1 MIHVGP
7 VCADIQRLMGTD
19 VDKIRRQSALFLLQM
34 KEKRFVSQ
42 AAIDDMI
49 ENTSSIFT
57 SVLETVQAGVREQLS
72 ITGIDP
78 TDVDLDVVFNN
89 LTDPFNGLESKYLQD
104 KYYKECLGLIVS
116 S

>member
-1 MIHVGP
+1 M
-7 VCADIQRLMGTD
+7 
-19 VDKIRRQSALFLLQM
+19 
-34 KEKRFVSQ
+34 SQ

-89 LTDPFNGLESKYLQD
+89 FTDPFNGLESKYLQD
-104 KYYKECLGLIVS
+104 KECLGLIVS